1 MMKNLILS
9 AFKSTIVLLI
19 VLFLSAGDS
28 AAQTPQ
34 FYNYNN
40 GTSYNSFPLNVAAGK
55 MVQTLIAAGEFNQPG
70 PAIAGNITKF
80 YLRISTGYPLG
91 PATYTNFRILF
102 SQAAITVL
110 PTGSFYPGPWDTV
123 YQRASVTMS
132 AAADTWLQITL
143 DHPYTFNPA
152 QGLIVQIEQCG
163 ASGTT
168 TGYCIQQTSTTGV
181 GRRSYSAGACPYAY
195 AGLTTSVINCGV
207 DVATV
212 PIYSLPDL
220 IYYKFMNNTPGF
232 TPNFAIPGVGSNPA
246 PLTGT
251 GLVFAPSGQFDSCIS
266 GTGTASSH
274 VNTNWQTNFGAGSWT
289 ISMWLNNLPTNTT
302 VYYMFEEATGGFRS
316 FIGGAAG
323 SGNILLRGTGLTD
336 VIIPSITPGPTVVH
350 FVYDS
355 ASATIKGYK
364 NGVFALNVP
373 QAVPLNLAT
382 GTNFQVAG
390 YSSLVGLNGQMDE
403 FRIYRRA
410 LSQAEITATWN
421 QNLGVVT
428 GVTPVS
434 NEVPENYKLSQNYPN
449 PFNSMCNVQFSMC
462 NAGNVKLVVYN
473 VLGREVQ
480 TLINERLNGGT
491 YEKLFDAS
499 MLPSGVY
506 FYRLEVN
513 GFTDT
518 KKMSLIK

>member
-1 MMKNLILS
+1 
-9 AFKSTIVLLI
+9 
-19 VLFLSAGDS
+19 
-28 AAQTPQ
+28 
-34 FYNYNN
+34 
-40 GTSYNSFPLNVAAGK
+40 
-55 MVQTLIAAGEFNQPG
+55 MVQTLIAAGEFNQPA
-70 PAIAGNITKF
+70 PATAGNITKF

-110 PTGSFYPGPWDTV
+110 PTGSFYPGTWDTV
-123 YQRASVTMS
+123 YQRASVTLT
-132 AAADTWLQITL
+132 AAADTWLQIIL
-143 DHPYTFNPA
+143 DHPYTYNPA

-163 ASGTT
+163 ASGTY
-168 TGYCIQQTSTTGV
+168 TGYAIQQTSTPGI

-207 DVATV
+207 DVSTT
-212 PIYSLPDL
+212 PIYALPDL
-220 IYYKFMNNTPGF
+220 IYYKFLNNTPGF

-251 GLVFAPSGQFDSCIS
+251 GLIFASGGQFDSCIS
-266 GTGTASSH
+266 GTGTASCH

-302 VYYMFEEATGGFRS
+302 VYYLFEESTGGFRS

-323 SGNILLRGTGLTD
+323 TGNVILRGTGLTD
-336 VIIPSITPGPTVVH
+336 VIVPSITPGPTVVH

-355 ASATIKGYK
+355 ALTSIKAYK
-364 NGVFALNVP
+364 NGVLALTVP

-382 GTNFQVAG
+382 GTNFQVGG
-390 YSSLVGLNGQMDE
+390 YNTLVGLNGQMDE

-410 LSQAEITATWN
+410 LGQAEITATWN
-421 QNLGVVT
+421 QNLGVIT
-428 GVTPVS
+428 GITPLS

-449 PFNSMCNVQFSMC
+449 PFNSTSNLKFEIAKS
-462 NAGNVKLVVYN
+462 GSVKILVYDL
-473 VLGREVQ
+473 LGRQVKVLVNEVLQ
-480 TLINERLNGGT
+480 PGT
-491 YEKLFDAS
+491 YNKSIDAS
-499 MLPSGVY
+499 TLPSGIY

-513 GFTDT
+513 GFMETR
-518 KKMSLIK
+518 KMSLIK